1 MKLKIIIPYLI
12 YLFINSL
19 FVVKYTSRQTQF
31 NEYMLT
37 ISYSI
42 IIVLIIYLYNKVNLK
57 HYYRFLYFFVIIT
70 FFVFTIY
77 LNISIDGNTLNVDR
91 WSAMEVGIRALL
103 NGQYPYSAID
113 HLGGRT
119 SNLPTLIFLGIPFYL
134 LGNIGFLQ
142 SFSFILFSYIVFIA
156 FNNYKDRLFCLLLL
170 ILSPSYLWEI
180 YVKSD
185 LMSNFII
192 ILMLMV
198 IVQIKISKKERIN
211 PLILSFVSTAAIL
224 TRLTAIIPITLL
236 LFKKFYNYSLKEK
249 TLFIIVSLITITLF
263 GYICLNKVSDF
274 NHFKQHNPFEL
285 QNRQLPFFISFITI
299 LIPLIYSFQI
309 SNLKLLIKSSV
320 FFLLLPILLAML
332 INISNNGIY
341 TSIFNSSFDISYLN
355 IVMPFLLILLT
366 YDYKILLPT
375 MHKNNVKLAT

>member
-1 MKLKIIIPYLI
+1 
-12 YLFINSL
+12 
-19 FVVKYTSRQTQF
+19 
-31 NEYMLT
+31 
-37 ISYSI
+37 
-42 IIVLIIYLYNKVNLK
+42 
-57 HYYRFLYFFVIIT
+57 
-70 FFVFTIY
+70 